1 MRRREIKNGNV
12 SLYLAINVDGRR
24 SYEYLKL
31 YLVPE
36 TSSEARRANKET
48 LRVANAVKAQ
58 RTLEVQAGRFGLQA
72 VGAGGDVLLRDF
84 VQLISDERE
93 RRDYVLRGLLHNI
106 DIFNGGSSI
115 RLRDVDKAWI
125 DSFTKFLTSEHEI
138 SVNYGRWAVTYR
150 RALTSSSCLAYLN
163 KLSMVMNEAIRRDM
177 IVVSPFRDVRKPQAA
192 ESVRSYL
199 TIEELRLL
207 RETPCGNRHVRDA
220 FMFSC
225 LTGLRWSDVIRL
237 RWSDVTVEG
246 GVPRIVFRQ
255 KKTRGLEYM
264 DINSQAYDILKGRGK
279 SGDALLFGDDLKYAH
294 TALKGIRRWVE
305 AAGIK
310 KHVTFHSG
318 RHTFAVMMLSLGV
331 DLYTVSKLLGHRDI
345 KTTQIYAKILD
356 ETKRDAVSRIPE
368 IL

>member
-36 TSSEARRANKET
+36 TSTEARRANKET

-72 VGAGGDVLLRDF
+72 VGAGGAVLLRDF

-93 RRDYVLRGLLHNI
+93 GRDCVLRGLLHNI
-106 DIFNGGSSI
+106 DIFNDGSSI
-115 RLRDVDKAWI
+115 RLRDVDKGWI
-125 DSFTKFLTSEHEI
+125 DSFTKFLASEHEMR
-138 SVNYGRWAVTYR
+138 VNIGRCTMSYR
-150 RALTSSSCLAYLN
+150 RALSNSSCRTYLS
-163 KLSMVMNEAIRRDM
+163 KLSMVMNEAVRRDM
-177 IVVSPFRDVRKPQAA
+177 IVVSPFRDVRKPSAA

-207 RETPCGNRHVRDA
+207 RETPCGNVHVRDA

-264 DINSQAYDILKGRGK
+264 DINSQAYDILKGRGEQ
-279 SGDALLFGDDLKYAH
+279 
-294 TALKGIRRWVE
+294 RRDSR
-305 AAGIK
+305 K
-310 KHVTFHSG
+310 
-318 RHTFAVMMLSLGV
+318 LS
-331 DLYTVSKLLGHRDI
+331 
-345 KTTQIYAKILD
+345 
-356 ETKRDAVSRIPE
+356 KR
-368 IL
+368 L